1 MSVRLLD
8 PNLLPPTLWDSSSGT
23 LILPPALAQAYQ
35 TVIDRHGLR
44 ELAESRDQKDPP
56 CGGPEKER
64 TDKHLAQAFD
74 GSVART
80 QLALLDPN
88 NDIPFVSNSFIS
100 CLAGNSVNLTDAPC
114 GAGASAFS
122 FLANIAELRSQNVL
136 PREPLDVALVGAE
149 LSDSARSYAEEIL
162 SELRPS
168 LETQAIFIT
177 AEFREWD
184 VTNSLSN
191 TDLIQRVTVT
201 SSKCCRR
208 LLIVANFN
216 GYLEKERKRKES
228 VRQIEEL
235 FRHASGKNSMAIW
248 IEPNMNRATSSGG
261 TLPWL
266 RDLFKKQWRRFA
278 RENSG
283 GDDQKPISTS
293 SSQFQL
299 PLNPNTSARVNLAV
313 MSVDLGRAK

>member
-23 LILPPALAQAYQ
+23 IILPPALAQAYQ

-56 CGGPEKER
+56 CRGPEKER
-64 TDKHLAQAFD
+64 TDKHLAQAF
-74 GSVART
+74 GSSVART

-88 NDIPFVSNSFIS
+88 NDLPLVSSSFIS

-114 GAGASAFS
+114 GAGAAVFS

-136 PREPLDVALVGAE
+136 PREPLDVVLVGAE
-149 LSDSARSYAEEIL
+149 LSGSARAYAEEIL
-162 SELRPS
+162 LQLRPS
-168 LETQAIFIT
+168 LEAQAIFVNS
-177 AEFREWD
+177 EFREWD

-191 TDLIQRVTVT
+191 TELIQRVTIT
-201 SSKCCRR
+201 SSKCSKR

-216 GYLEKERKRKES
+216 GYLEKERKRKDS
-228 VRQIEEL
+228 VHQIEEL

-248 IEPNMNRATSSGG
+248 IEPNMNRATSIGG
-261 TLPWL
+261 TFSWL
-266 RDLFKKQWRRFA
+266 RALLAEKWRQFA
-278 RENSG
+278 RESFG
-283 GDDQKPISTS
+283 GDDPKPISTS
-293 SSQFQL
+293 SAHFRL
-299 PLNPNTSARVNLAV
+299 PLNPNTSARVHLAV